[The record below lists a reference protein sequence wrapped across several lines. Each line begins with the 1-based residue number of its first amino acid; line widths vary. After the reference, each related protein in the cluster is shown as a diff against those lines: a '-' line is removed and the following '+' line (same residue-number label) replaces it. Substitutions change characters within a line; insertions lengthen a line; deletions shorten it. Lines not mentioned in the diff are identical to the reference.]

1 VQRPAWARAGEWM
14 LSDALVAPWPAVQE
28 ADKGGAV
35 EAPRSGVRRR
45 MANGMLQQG
54 PLQRVPLQQRPLAVR
69 PAAAHAASKDLLSEP
84 ARASIILPPSK
95 WAREFER
102 AESGGTVWS
111 VRSASSGE
119 VEESKESSVDGE
131 DDESSDEEEEAARL
145 WVEESGRRESAVVAP
160 EVQLSLRPRSL
171 SAAELQEAA
180 RFRERLIEARNKH
193 NWRDIPLDLFVDTHV
208 DDDAE
213 EEEEE
218 DEEDE
223 ERRRKHEDG
232 FWDWLLAPCFAIF

>member
-1 VQRPAWARAGEWM
+1 MR
-14 LSDALVAPWPAVQE
+14 
-28 ADKGGAV
+28 K
-35 EAPRSGVRRR
+35 SGL
-45 MANGMLQQG
+45 LQQG
-54 PLQRVPLQQRPLAVR
+54 PLQRVPLQQRPLSVR

-84 ARASIILPPSK
+84 ARASITLPPSK
-95 WAREFER
+95 WARAFER

-111 VRSASSGE
+111 AVRSASSGE
-119 VEESKESSVDGE
+119 LEESKESSVDGE

-160 EVQLSLRPRSL
+160 EVQLSLRPRLL

-208 DDDAE
+208 DDDAS
-213 EEEEE
+213 E

-223 ERRRKHEDG
+223 ERKHEDG
-232 FWDWLLAPCFAIF
+232 FWDWLLAPCFARRTSNHYL

>member
-1 VQRPAWARAGEWM
+1 MKRLVWAREWM
-14 LSDALVAPWPAVQE
+14 LSDALVAPWPAVEQ
-28 ADKGGAV
+28 ADKAV
-35 EAPRSGVRRR
+35 EAPRSSVRRR
-45 MANGMLQQG
+45 MAYRVLQQG
-54 PLQRVPLQQRPLAVR
+54 PLQRVPLQQRPLAGR

-95 WAREFER
+95 WARAFER

-131 DDESSDEEEEAARL
+131 DDESSDEEEEAARQ

-160 EVQLSLRPRSL
+160 EVQLSMRPRSL

-193 NWRDIPLDLFVDTHV
+193 NWGDIPLDLFVDTHV
-208 DDDAE
+208 DDDAGE
-213 EEEEE
+213 EEDEE

-223 ERRRKHEDG
+223 ERRRRHEDG